1 MSTILDWFKS
11 NHPQKKEEEKKPV
24 ILIDTE
30 GTLTKESSSEPKPY
44 MIGLKENKPLT
55 FKTCIKYETAMTI
68 GWPFDILKNMDL
80 IYVIDF
86 PDDPK
91 EWTLTDT
98 RGNKLTPEL
107 SLLLYDGT
115 DLTVVAK
122 AIISTIK
129 FKVTISS
136 NSATFTHYTFDKTYD
151 IDALT
156 VINSFIKHLPK
167 EIHVD
172 AYANDKL
179 IMDSGDSNVF
189 YNHYFNLKMML
200 EPLKPWSEFKDLY
213 FKEMK

>member
-1 MSTILDWFKS
+1 MSTILDWFRS

-30 GTLTKESSSEPKPY
+30 GTLTKKSIPEPKPH

-55 FKTCIKYETAMTI
+55 FKSCIKYETAMTI
-68 GWPFDILKNMDL
+68 GWPFDILKSGDL
-80 IYVIDF
+80 IMVIDF

-107 SLLLYDGT
+107 SLLLYNGT
-115 DLTVVAK
+115 DLTVVCK
-122 AIISTIK
+122 ATISTIK
-129 FKVTISS
+129 FKVTMS
-136 NSATFTHYTFDKTYD
+136 NSATFTHYTFDETYD

-167 EIHVD
+167 EIHVE
-172 AYANDKL
+172 AYADDEL
-179 IMDSGDSNVF
+179 IMDSCDTNVF
-189 YNHYFNLKMML
+189 YNYYFNLKMML
-200 EPLKPWSEFKDLY
+200 EPLKPWGEFKDLY
-213 FKEMK
+213 FKELK